1 MNKITISIIVVVL
14 VIIGGLFLFGGNDK
28 ATENDAAFSS
38 DPEGTMIDAGQKVV
52 IRGHQLPPNDLEIEV
67 GTTVL
72 WENKDSFLGLPYN
85 KHTITSGSI
94 DRTGKNGVRG
104 IVPNSGSGIS
114 DGTFQE
120 GLKLNKSF
128 SYTFTE
134 VGIYP
139 FYIAEHPTVSG
150 ERKIIVKEKS
160 QLNNEESIAMIAKS
174 FSFSPDFIQA
184 KVNEEV
190 IIDITATGQ
199 HTFTID
205 ELDVNIIL
213 PHDEVTR
220 VRFTPEKEGTF
231 EFYCS
236 VPGHRGAGQVGTL
249 IVE

>member
-1 MNKITISIIVVVL
+1 MNKTTISIIVIIL
-14 VIIGGLFLFGGNDK
+14 IIIGGFFLFKSEDK
-28 ATENDAAFSS
+28 TTPIGTTS
-38 DPEGTMIDAGQKVV
+38 DTGQKVV

-67 GTTVL
+67 GTTVV

-85 KHTITSGSI
+85 KHTITSGSV
-94 DRTGKNGVRG
+94 DRTGRDGVRG

-114 DGTFQE
+114 DGTFEE
-120 GLKLNKSF
+120 GLKLNKTF
-128 SYTFTE
+128 SYTFTQA
-134 VGIYP
+134 GIFP

-160 QLNNEESIAMIAKS
+160 QLNDVESIAMIAKS
-174 FSFSPDFIQA
+174 FSFSPDSIQA

-205 ELDVNIIL
+205 ELEVNIIL
-213 PHDEVTR
+213 PHGEITR
-220 VRFTPEKEGTF
+220 VQFTPEIEGTF
-231 EFYCS
+231 EFYCA
-236 VPGHRGAGQVGTL
+236 VPGHKEAGQIGTV

>member
-1 MNKITISIIVVVL
+1 MNKTIISIIAIVL
-14 VIIGGLFLFGGNDK
+14 VIIGAIFLFIGKDTTTKNEM
-28 ATENDAAFSS
+28 APSS
-38 DPEGTMIDAGQKVV
+38 KPVGIMIDAGQKVV
-52 IRGHQLPPNDLEIEV
+52 IRGHQLPQNDLEIEV

-72 WENKDSFLGLPYN
+72 WENKDSFRGLPYN

-94 DRTGKNGVRG
+94 DRSGKEGLRG

-120 GLKLNKSF
+120 GLKLNKTF

-139 FYIAEHPTVSG
+139 YYIAEHPTVSG

-160 QLNNEESIAMIAKS
+160 QVDHIESIAMIAKS
-174 FSFSPDFIQA
+174 FSFSPDIVQA
-184 KVNEEV
+184 KINEEV
-190 IIDITATGQ
+190 IIDIVATGQ

-220 VRFTPEKEGTF
+220 VRFMPEQIGTF

-236 VPGHRGAGQVGTL
+236 VPGHRGAGQVGT
-249 IVE
+249 IVVE

>member
-1 MNKITISIIVVVL
+1 MNKTTISIIVVIL
-14 VIIGGLFLFGGNDK
+14 IIIGGLFLFNGGD
-28 ATENDAAFSS
+28 TTTPVDTIV
-38 DPEGTMIDAGQKVV
+38 DIGQKVV
-52 IRGHQLPPNDLEIEV
+52 IRGHQLPSNDFEIEV

-94 DRTGKNGVRG
+94 DRTGRDGVRG

-160 QLNNEESIAMIAKS
+160 QVDQEESITIMANS
-174 FSFSPDFIQA
+174 FSFSPGSIQA

-190 IIDITATGQ
+190 IIDIIATGQ

-205 ELDVNIIL
+205 ELGVNVIL
-213 PHDEVTR
+213 PHDEATR
-220 VRFTPEKEGTF
+220 VRFTPAQIGTF
-231 EFYCS
+231 EFYCA
-236 VPGHRGAGQVGTL
+236 VPGHREAGQVGTL
-249 IVE
+249 LVE